1 MGFCCKILSL
11 NDLIPSRISRPG
23 THCLYW
29 QRANARAN
37 LWWRHEPFPG
47 ETSIALPLL
56 KALCWKSWG
65 RKKVLVM
72 LGYHSIQ
79 RMLSIRHDKSD
90 FGRNSPLTERRT
102 SSANHLF
109 TLHTAETWLG
119 PGPSLTWDS
128 VWVQVKS
135 YSQRKIIETRFSRDV
150 SLVSHRCFVSV
161 TFFHACWSQGSHSN
175 SAREISRALF
185 ARDGVGR
192 HVVLRVCYTKLS
204 WLKTYW
210 LSQLRC
216 LFYLL
221 VWVSHK
227 CVIGRL
233 FTA

>member
-11 NDLIPSRISRPG
+11 NDLVPSRISRPG
-23 THCLYW
+23 THCLHW

-79 RMLSIRHDKSD
+79 RMLSIQHDKSD

-109 TLHTAETWLG
+109 TLHTAAHADHRVAIPILH
-119 PGPSLTWDS
+119 
-128 VWVQVKS
+128 VK
-135 YSQRKIIETRFSRDV
+135 Y
-150 SLVSHRCFVSV
+150 
-161 TFFHACWSQGSHSN
+161 
-175 SAREISRALF
+175 RAHFLL
-185 ARDGVGR
+185 GVGWGGMSYWEY
-192 HVVLRVCYTKLS
+192 VTLS
-204 WLKTYW
+204 CHDWKRIDFHNCCAY
-210 LSQLRC
+210 
-216 LFYLL
+216 FIY
-221 VWVSHK
+221 
-227 CVIGRL
+227 
-233 FTA
+233 